1 MAWLDCNCRYYL
13 AAAALDGG
21 HEKVSELSVVPVARV
36 RGRPR
41 RRDGDDRRAV
51 EVAVLPADGA
61 EVRARA
67 RHLIWG
73 HVFFHYEGAL
83 QRRGREAAM

>member
-1 MAWLDCNCRYYL
+1 
-13 AAAALDGG
+13 
-21 HEKVSELSVVPVARV
+21 
-36 RGRPR
+36 
-41 RRDGDDRRAV
+41 
-51 EVAVLPADGA
+51 LPADGA